1 MHCPQPSSRTLV
13 LTPRVWSLISLA
25 VVVGIGASACHPQA
39 PAVSP
44 DRCGPTV
51 PETAQ
56 HPVSIP
62 ARQLAGDYDLIQVR
76 TQPAPSASSSGRL
89 HLMQVDSAAR
99 AASVGGAVRDL
110 TGWFDPKTGDRD
122 RRADAGSRDP
132 TQPGAVLA
140 GSHLRLGQSGS
151 LESYVEHLT
160 ITAVSP
166 EGFWGWWKAEP
177 GFELT
182 QDQRNGRTLPD
193 PAGYFC
199 ALRARP

>member
-1 MHCPQPSSRTLV
+1 MHCPQPSSRTLF

-25 VVVGIGASACHPQA
+25 LIVGTGANACHPPSSA
-39 PAVSP
+39 ASP
-44 DRCGPTV
+44 ERCGPTV

-56 HPVSIP
+56 HPIAIP

-76 TQPAPSASSSGRL
+76 TQPAPSAISSGHL
-89 HLMQVDSAAR
+89 HLMPVDSAAR

-110 TGWFDPKTGDRD
+110 IGWFDPTAGDRT

-140 GSHLRLGQSGS
+140 GSHLRLGQSGN

-182 QDQRNGRTLPD
+182 QDQRSGRTLPD
-193 PAGYFC
+193 SAGYFC
-199 ALRARP
+199 ALRVQS